1 MESNKSHLCLT
12 LSDRNWKPKKNC
24 RIFRADL
31 LCRDTITDS
40 YVLIE
45 NQLERT
51 DHFHL
56 GQLMTYAAG
65 LETFNIIW
73 VAQKFNEEHRAA
85 IELVESTHV

>member
-1 MESNKSHLCLT
+1 MELELIDTETKVG
-12 LSDRNWKPKKNC
+12 PY
-24 RIFRADL
+24 RADL

-51 DHFHL
+51 DHLHF
-56 GQLMTYAAG
+56 GQLMTYAAW

-73 VAQKFNEEHRAA
+73 VAQKFNIEHRAA
-85 IELVESTHV
+85 LELVESTHV

>member
-1 MESNKSHLCLT
+1 MELELIDTETKVG
-12 LSDRNWKPKKNC
+12 PY
-24 RIFRADL
+24 RADL

-51 DHFHL
+51 DHLHFS
-56 GQLMTYAAG
+56 QLVTYAAW

-73 VAQKFNEEHRAA
+73 VAQKFNKEHRAA
-85 IELVESTHV
+85 LELVESTQV